1 MAGKPYEV
9 TIRLMGKTLPVMVAG
24 EAEEANLRL
33 AVRGIE
39 DKIAAYRKNFAMHDD
54 GYLLI
59 MCCLELAT
67 ELQQL
72 RYDAD
77 KAFAD
82 MAVGLT
88 GKLQALNRQLDK
100 TLAAALN

>member
-1 MAGKPYEV
+1 MAGKVQEV
-9 TIRLMGKTLPVMVAG
+9 TIRLMGKTLPVVVAG
-24 EAEEANLRL
+24 ETEEANLRQ

-39 DKIAAYRKNFAMHDD
+39 DKIAAFRKNFAMHDD

-67 ELQQL
+67 ELQQH
-72 RYDAD
+72 RQDAD

-82 MAVGLT
+82 MAGGLSA
-88 GKLQALNRQLDK
+88 KLQVLNRQLDK
-100 TLAAALN
+100 TLAAALS